1 MQAIDLNEVR
11 AKMEKALEVIRG
23 DLATL
28 RTGRA
33 TPALVEDIFC
43 LVYQGSQKLK
53 LKELASVTAA
63 GLQTLVI
70 TPWDQSILGEI
81 HRCLQAANLGLT
93 PILEPGLI
101 RLTLPPLSTERRE
114 EYVKL
119 LHTKLEAGRVMVRQV
134 RHEEMT
140 RLKTDFEAK
149 ELDEDSRFR
158 AEAELQKLTDEF
170 VEEINSLG
178 KAKEEE
184 LLST

>member
-1 MQAIDLNEVR
+1 
-11 AKMEKALEVIRG
+11 MEKALEVIRA

-43 LVYQGSQKLK
+43 LVYEGKQKLK
-53 LKELASVTAA
+53 LKELASIAVTNP
-63 GLQTLVI
+63 QTLVV
-70 TPWDQSILGEI
+70 TPWDQAILGEI
-81 HRCLQAANLGLT
+81 YRCLQAANLGLT
-93 PILEPGLI
+93 PILEAGLI
-101 RLTLPPLSTERRE
+101 RLSLPPLSTERRQ

-140 RLKTDFEAK
+140 HLKADFEAK
-149 ELDEDSRFR
+149 TLDEDSKFR
-158 AEAELQKLTDEF
+158 AEESLQKLTDEF
-170 VEEINSLG
+170 VETINSLG

-184 LLST
+184 LLTN